1 MTQTVLLYNICY
13 ICIDRD
19 GAGQYTVVVR
29 LHGTT
34 RTAVAIVAGG
44 GLDSSGGGGG
54 KVVSQGADRVVA
66 QRLRMELGQVH
77 EMMSD
82 MHEAISDCILYNK
95 SVVMSLG
102 VCTVTIRG
110 GRVQVTYSRS
120 EVRGIVMREVYGKK
134 SPIEEAHSYAKHVG
148 VFTRKKYNL
157 PSVFR

>member
-1 MTQTVLLYNICY
+1 M
-13 ICIDRD
+13 
-19 GAGQYTVVVR
+19 
-29 LHGTT
+29 
-34 RTAVAIVAGG
+34 
-44 GLDSSGGGGG
+44 
-54 KVVSQGADRVVA
+54 VSQGADRVVA

-95 SVVMSLG
+95 SVVLSLG

-110 GRVQVTYSRS
+110 GRVQVTYSSS

-134 SPIEEAHSYAKHVG
+134 KSPKEEAHSYAKHVG